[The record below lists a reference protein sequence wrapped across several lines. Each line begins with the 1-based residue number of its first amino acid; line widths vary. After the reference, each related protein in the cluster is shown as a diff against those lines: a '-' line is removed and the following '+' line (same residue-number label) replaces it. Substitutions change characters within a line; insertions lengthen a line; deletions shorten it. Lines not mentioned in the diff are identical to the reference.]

1 MSSAS
6 APRPPDD
13 SRLVSTGRLPD
24 AATVQA
30 LLDDSHLRFRDVERG
45 AVSTVYPALSQVD
58 PGLFGLTIVGVDGK
72 AFSSGDSQAEFT
84 LMSCAKPFAFAL
96 ACQTYG
102 VDEVCARVGVNAT
115 GLPFN
120 SIAAVERD
128 PRGRTN
134 PMVNSGALATTGLLA
149 DTDANS
155 DWARLLDGLSGFAG
169 RQLHVDPATYAS
181 ASGSNERNQA
191 IALVLATRGA
201 LSAAPS
207 VVTDLY
213 TRQSCV
219 LVTTQDLAT
228 MGATLADGGVNPV
241 TGEQVIAP
249 DVARATL
256 AVMTVAGLYETS
268 GDWLL
273 RVGLPAKSG
282 ISGALVTVSPGKGGL
297 ATFSPPLD
305 ETGNSVRGQLAAGDL
320 ARHLGLD
327 ILASAAPDGDVVPGR
342 SAP

>member
-1 MSSAS
+1 MSTSS

-24 AATVQA
+24 SGTVQA
-30 LLDDSHLRFRDVERG
+30 LLDDCYARIRDVEQG

-58 PGLFGLTIVGVDGK
+58 PALFGLTIVGVDGQS
-72 AFSSGDSQAEFT
+72 FSSGDSDVEFT
-84 LMSCAKPFAFAL
+84 LMSCAKPFVFAL
-96 ACQTYG
+96 ACQIYG

-120 SIAAVERD
+120 SIAAIERESS
-128 PRGRTN
+128 GRTN

-149 DTDANS
+149 GSDVDS

-169 RQLHVDPATYAS
+169 RALSVDSGTYAS
-181 ASGSNERNQA
+181 ASSSNERNQA

-201 LSAAPS
+201 LSAAPAL
-207 VVTDLY
+207 VTDLY

-241 TGEQVIAP
+241 TGEQVITP
-249 DVARATL
+249 DIARATL
-256 AVMTVAGLYETS
+256 AVMTIAGLYETS

-305 ETGNSVRGQLAAGDL
+305 ETGNSVRGQLAACDL
-320 ARHLGLD
+320 ARQLGLD
-327 ILASAAPDGDVVPGR
+327 ILASAAVSGE
-342 SAP
+342 